1 MFFTHRERERG
12 GEREREGGGERE
24 RVIGRKERERE
35 TYQLPSF
42 TPLPPL
48 GVEGLLQVVYP
59 QLQAEIIF
67 S

>member
-1 MFFTHRERERG
+1 MFFTHRERERELL
-12 GEREREGGGERE
+12 GEREREG
-24 RVIGRKERERE
+24 E
-35 TYQLPSF
+35 TYQLPSL

-59 QLQAEIIF
+59 QLQAEILF